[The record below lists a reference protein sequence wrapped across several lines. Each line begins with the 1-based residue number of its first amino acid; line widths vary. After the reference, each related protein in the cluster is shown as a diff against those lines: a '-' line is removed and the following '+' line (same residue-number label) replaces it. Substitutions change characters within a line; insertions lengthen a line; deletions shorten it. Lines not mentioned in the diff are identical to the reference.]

1 MSMPDSEH
9 FWCFESGIIGV
20 YRLVLG
26 EPKVRTALAQSADT
40 LR

>member
-1 MSMPDSEH
+1 MSLPDLEH

-26 EPKVRTALAQSADT
+26 ESKARTAGT
-40 LR
+40 VG